1 MEMKEKSRF
10 SLRRRLVIL
19 GLSFFFLV
27 LFAASFFGKK
37 GLIEISRSRREYKA
51 LLQDMQ
57 RLESEKSRLEKEIK
71 ELETN
76 PKAVEKKAREK
87 LWLMKEDEM
96 VLIIKDKKDK

>member
-1 MEMKEKSRF
+1 METKEKSRF
-10 SLRRRLVIL
+10 SLRRKVVIV

-37 GLIEISRSRREYKA
+37 GLIEINRSQREYRA
-51 LLQDMQ
+51 LLKEME
-57 RLESEKSRLEKEIK
+57 RLESDKSRLEKEIK

-87 LWLMKEDEM
+87 LWLMKTDEK
-96 VLIIKDKKDK
+96 VLVIKDK